1 MMRRWWPTL
10 LLGVVAWLL
19 FMLWRFPAPV
29 AYGMVAEGLGAEGRA
44 VQLAGIEGTL
54 WRGAARQLQYRQRV
68 VGHLDWQL
76 SPWGLLL
83 GRLGGE
89 LRVTQDDGY
98 LLAQGRGSLGGGEL
112 VLAQLEGRLPLTA
125 LQPYLTMVPLPLE
138 GVLSLKLEGV
148 RLSPEG
154 RLQQAEGRLVWHQ
167 AGVSAP
173 QPLLF
178 GDLQMTLQNR
188 EEGGISG
195 EISDSGGPLQLRA
208 TLTLGADGAYQLTG
222 KVKATESAPQALR
235 QSLPLLGRVDAQGN
249 HPINLQ
255 GKL

>member
-1 MMRRWWPTL
+1 MRRWWHYL
-10 LLGVVAWLL
+10 LVGVVAWVL
-19 FMLWRFPAPV
+19 FMAWRFPAPV
-29 AYGMVAEGLGAEGRA
+29 AYGMVVERLGAAGAA
-44 VQLAGIEGTL
+44 VRLAGIEGTL
-54 WRGAARQLQYRQRV
+54 WRGEAQQLQYRQRL

-89 LRVTQDDGY
+89 LRVTQDNGY
-98 LLAQGRGSLGGGEL
+98 LLARGHAPFGSGEP
-112 VLAQLEGRLPLTA
+112 VLTQLEGRLPLTT
-125 LQPYLTMVPLPLE
+125 LQPYLTMVPLPLA

-167 AGVSAP
+167 AGVTAP

-188 EEGGISG
+188 DEGGIKG
-195 EISDSGGPLQLRA
+195 EISDSGGPLWLRA

-222 KVKATESAPQALR
+222 EARAAEPSLR
-235 QSLPLLGRVDAQGN
+235 QSLALLGRADGQGK
-249 HPINLQ
+249 HLINLQ
-255 GKL
+255 GRL